1 MVSTLLQLL
10 LTALKYDYY
19 HAVQNS
25 NYKIPS
31 LFTTVYWFWLLLPRE
46 NVAVFWRCCIT
57 TTLLPH
63 LPGHDIMCAGRQW
76 AGRGQC
82 HWSLGPH
89 WPGQPQPLLQI
100 RAQILHVVW
109 TCQQISLYFKLKT
122 RISSPVARPTW
133 KYHSV
138 MMSSSH
144 YDCECAVKIIFDK
157 IPHLHC
163 QLIVLVS
170 FVVPCCLRKCLPCIG
185 PLCNAC

>member
-1 MVSTLLQLL
+1 M
-10 LTALKYDYY
+10 
-19 HAVQNS
+19 
-25 NYKIPS
+25 IPS
-31 LFTTVYWFWLLLPRE
+31 LFTTFMCTGFVNWPRKLLPRKH
-46 NVAVFWRCCIT
+46 VFGLERCCIT

-63 LPGHDIMCAGRQW
+63 LPGHDIMCAGRQC
-76 AGRGQC
+76 AGRGRQC

-100 RAQILHVVW
+100 RAQILHSVW
-109 TCQQISLYFKLKT
+109 RCQQIYFKLKT

-144 YDCECAVKIIFDK
+144 YDCECAIKIIFDK
-157 IPHLHC
+157 VPHLHC
-163 QLIVLVS
+163 QLIVS
-170 FVVPCCLRKCLPCIG
+170 FLVPCCLRKCLPCIG